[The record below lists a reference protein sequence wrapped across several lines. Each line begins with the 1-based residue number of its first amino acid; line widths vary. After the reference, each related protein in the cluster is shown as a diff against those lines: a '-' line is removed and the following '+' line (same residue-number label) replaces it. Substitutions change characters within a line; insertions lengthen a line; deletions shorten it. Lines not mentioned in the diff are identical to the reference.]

1 MPIRTIKSS
10 GTKRRPRT
18 RHSGAKSVRTATT
31 GSVRLEMRLERRA
44 KMLIERAASL
54 TGQTVT
60 DFAVSNLVDSALAT
74 IERHQRLVLSD
85 RDRDLF
91 LAALD
96 RPAKPLPELT
106 KAARLHAE
114 ATRG

>member
-1 MPIRTIKSS
+1 MPTRTIKGSE
-10 GTKRRPRT
+10 TKRRPRT
-18 RHSGAKSVRTATT
+18 RRSGSKSMRTART
-31 GSVRLEMRLERRA
+31 GSVRLEMRLDRRV
-44 KMLIERAASL
+44 KTLIERAALL

-60 DFAVSNLVDSALAT
+60 DFAVSNLLDSALAT

-91 LAALD
+91 LNALD
-96 RPAKPLPELT
+96 RPPKPMPDLL
-106 KAARLHAE
+106 KAGRLHVQ

>member
-1 MPIRTIKSS
+1 M
-10 GTKRRPRT
+10 
-18 RHSGAKSVRTATT
+18 RTART

-44 KMLIERAASL
+44 KTLIERAASL

-91 LAALD
+91 LQALD
-96 RPAKPLPELT
+96 RPAKPMPELL
-106 KAARLHAE
+106 KAGRLHAE